1 VRTAYAKG
9 LAPRRVLTHHIV
21 RNSLIPVITVLGLHL
36 GHLLGGAFIVESIFG
51 WPGLG
56 RLTVQA
62 IFDRDY
68 PVVMGATLTVA
79 VIYLLINF
87 LIDLAHGWVDPQV
100 AHEAI

>member
-1 VRTAYAKG
+1 
-9 LAPRRVLTHHIV
+9 
-21 RNSLIPVITVLGLHL
+21 
-36 GHLLGGAFIVESIFG
+36 LGGAFIVESIFG

-79 VIYLLINF
+79 VIYLVINF
-87 LIDLAHGWVDPQV
+87 LIDVSHGWLDPQV